1 MENVATSHA
10 WTHHFVIHQPAV
22 AATAAIVKL
31 SIRTWRI
38 ILPCPAP
45 SAIRVAYSRA
55 RPILRASERFAR
67 LAQAI
72 RNTKHAAAQ
81 SEPQM
86 IDASPPLL
94 PSAPESMVGETP
106 RLVAGYAASNR

>member
-45 SAIRVAYSRA
+45 SAIRVEYSRA
-55 RPILRASERFAR
+55 RPMLRASERFAR

-72 RNTKHAAAQ
+72 RNTKHAAAHN
-81 SEPQM
+81 EPQM
-86 IDASPPLL
+86 SDASAPLFT
-94 PSAPESMVGETP
+94 SAPVIKVGTTP
-106 RLVAGYAASNR
+106 RLVVGYAASK